1 MGSNRGFT
9 IIELLIVMALSTIG
23 LLGLMSMQSVAING
37 NSRSR
42 SINEALALAQDK
54 LEQYAHTPYTSLM
67 PGTTVEPPAA
77 TPLLGPQGTPS
88 PTGIY
93 RRISTITF
101 VGATATINV
110 QVQFQSGQDASNHS
124 VNVSTVRAN

>member
-1 MGSNRGFT
+1 M
-9 IIELLIVMALSTIG
+9 IELLIVMALSTVG

-42 SINEALALAQDK
+42 NINEALALAQDR
-54 LEQYAHTPYTSLM
+54 LEQYAHTPFVNLT
-67 PGTTVEPPAA
+67 PGTTVEP
-77 TPLLGPQGTPS
+77 TGTLLLGPQGVPS

-93 RRISTITF
+93 RRISTVTF
-101 VGATATINV
+101 VGTNVTINV